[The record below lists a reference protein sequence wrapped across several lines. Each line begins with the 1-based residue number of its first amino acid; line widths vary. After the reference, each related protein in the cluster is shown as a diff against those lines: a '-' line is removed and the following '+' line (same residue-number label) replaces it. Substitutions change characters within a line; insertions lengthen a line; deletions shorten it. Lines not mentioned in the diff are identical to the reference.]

1 MKYQNQRINAIKQ
14 RINKHV
20 RLIDV
25 ACELLKLDLNSSE
38 DVIEQAS
45 RFIIFSPF
53 RDDGSKPS
61 FHIFKE
67 NNRWVDRASNESGDI
82 FDFVMRVKECSFY
95 HSFTFLAHKA
105 GVEIADLTASFD
117 DDPRTKIEAVM
128 NFVVNACANELKSS
142 EEVLNMYCE
151 ESGISD
157 IDIIRYRVGYC
168 PSRDWLVNKICS
180 NFQEITDNFLSSIGL
195 MKAERLEGAIVFP
208 IVSIDGSYNRIYTKP
223 RNKANKDDPKYW
235 GQYFV
240 DDAKKHVDDGAL
252 FGLSAVRAEVKRTKH
267 VKVCEGYKQAMATGG
282 VAIMGTRFSEKQVQ
296 TLHKMGVEKITI
308 IFDGDDPGKEA
319 TFSLMSRSDI
329 IDRFECR
336 VVPLPKGKQADDIL
350 RDDGSDVLEEKIQ
363 QSVPLFDFVLDGSL
377 DVSDPENY
385 QDCLYATARM
395 AHKLNPAH
403 IFYLAGW
410 FADRFKVPVEPIRDW
425 LFTNVSNDTD
435 TQIVKNPQAE
445 TDLCVY
451 VARDSS
457 CLDIAR
463 LDGVK
468 TTMFTSF
475 ICRTIFEIVQ
485 RCYDF
490 IGDAYTVQNVLDFA
504 RTNKEWEKFYTEIS
518 STLSNDHKFK
528 YEPDVASKLVVSC
541 NSRRGIKSSMLEL
554 LALAGDL
561 SFDYNAHIDQVLTR
575 VTDGTNKNPLPSE
588 PEDVVAAAEKRIEEA
603 KANSNGV
610 LGYDI
615 SCISPTLNQNL
626 SGICKYTYTV
636 LGGQTG
642 CHSKGQ
648 EILMYDGSIKLVED
662 VEVGDQLMGPDSKP
676 REVLSL
682 ARGREQM
689 VDIVPVKGECFRV
702 NINHILTL
710 VRTDTGEIKDVKV
723 SDYLSWS
730 KRQKHLW
737 KLFRFGVNFNSENN
751 LHVPP
756 YIVGAL
762 LGDGRLDASTPS
774 IYSLDEQVIREFES
788 LVGDFI
794 LSLSPIYKNGKDI
807 TGFYL
812 SDEKNSSP
820 NRLSNK
826 LRHHNMMGMRCS
838 DKSVPFEYKTAS
850 RDVRLEVLAGL
861 IDTDG
866 SLNCEGYDFIS
877 KSEQLAKDVVF
888 LARSLGLAAYVKK
901 CKKGIKSLNF
911 TGDYWRVSISGDCSI
926 IPVRIPYKKAKLRKQ
941 KKNVLRTGFKIVKVN
956 EEDYY
961 GFSLSGDGRFLL
973 GDFTVTHNTG
983 KSLLA
988 ANLIRPLVFRQKL
1001 PFLWINLEMDPMS
1014 LAFRF
1019 WAMESGLSETSIK
1032 LGRITDPKDIEALET
1047 AKKTYRESNLFI
1059 DKPANPTPEA
1069 VYALIRKYHNERGIA
1084 GVAMDYIQLVASA
1097 KSNEGREEVIGRM
1110 SKLFMNDVTQNM
1122 GLPVIAVSQ
1131 QNRDR
1136 SASRTAEGIGGSYQ
1150 IAQDAHNLV
1159 LISKADH
1166 NDPSVPAGAN
1176 RIVNIAKAR
1185 NAPDGLDFAASFQ
1198 LEDPDNLRYSDFV
1211 QLPVS

>member
-14 RINKHV
+14 RINKDV
-20 RLIDV
+20 RLIDI
-25 ACELLKLDLNSSE
+25 ACELLKLDLNDPG

-95 HSFTFLAHKA
+95 HAFTFLAHKA
-105 GVEIADLTASFD
+105 GVEISDLTASFE

-128 NFVVNACANELKSS
+128 NFVVNACANELKNS
-142 EEVLNMYCE
+142 EEVINMYCE

-157 IDIIRYRVGYC
+157 IDIIRYRIGYC

-180 NFQEITDNFLSSIGL
+180 NFQEITDKFLSSIGL

-223 RNKANKDDPKYW
+223 RNKVNKDDPKYW

-267 VKVCEGYKQAMATGG
+267 VKVCEGYKQAMAVGG

-296 TLHKMGVEKITI
+296 TLDKMGVEKITL
-308 IFDGDDPGKEA
+308 IFDGDDAGKEA
-319 TFSLMSRSDI
+319 TYSLMSRSDV
-329 IDRFECR
+329 IDKFECR
-336 VVPLPKGKQADDIL
+336 VVPLPNGKQADDIL

-395 AHKLNPAH
+395 AHNLNPAH

-410 FADRFKVPVEPIRDW
+410 FAERFKVPVEPIRDW

-435 TQIVKNPQAE
+435 TQIVKNAQAE

-490 IGDAYTVQNVLDFA
+490 IGEAYTVQNVLDFA
-504 RTNKEWEKFYTEIS
+504 RTNKEWEKFYAEIS

-541 NSRRGIKSSMLEL
+541 NSRRGIKSSMIEL

-561 SFDYNAHIDQVLTR
+561 SFDYNAHIDKVLTR

-603 KANSNGV
+603 KANANGV
-610 LGYDI
+610 LGYDV
-615 SCISPTLNQNL
+615 SCVSPTLNQNL

-642 CHSKGQ
+642 
-648 EILMYDGSIKLVED
+648 
-662 VEVGDQLMGPDSKP
+662 
-676 REVLSL
+676 
-682 ARGREQM
+682 
-689 VDIVPVKGECFRV
+689 
-702 NINHILTL
+702 
-710 VRTDTGEIKDVKV
+710 
-723 SDYLSWS
+723 
-730 KRQKHLW
+730 
-737 KLFRFGVNFNSENN
+737 
-751 LHVPP
+751 
-756 YIVGAL
+756 
-762 LGDGRLDASTPS
+762 
-774 IYSLDEQVIREFES
+774 
-788 LVGDFI
+788 
-794 LSLSPIYKNGKDI
+794 
-807 TGFYL
+807 
-812 SDEKNSSP
+812 
-820 NRLSNK
+820 
-826 LRHHNMMGMRCS
+826 
-838 DKSVPFEYKTAS
+838 
-850 RDVRLEVLAGL
+850 
-861 IDTDG
+861 
-866 SLNCEGYDFIS
+866 
-877 KSEQLAKDVVF
+877 
-888 LARSLGLAAYVKK
+888 
-901 CKKGIKSLNF
+901 
-911 TGDYWRVSISGDCSI
+911 
-926 IPVRIPYKKAKLRKQ
+926 
-941 KKNVLRTGFKIVKVN
+941 
-956 EEDYY
+956 
-961 GFSLSGDGRFLL
+961 
-973 GDFTVTHNTG
+973 TG

-988 ANLIRPLVFRQKL
+988 ANIIRPLVFGAPKL
-1001 PFLWINLEMDPMS
+1001 PWLWINLEMDPMS

-1032 LGRITDPKDIEALET
+1032 LGRITDSNDIEALEA

-1069 VYALIRKYHNERGIA
+1069 VYALIRKYHNERDIA
-1084 GVAMDYIQLVASA
+1084 GVAIDYIQLVASA

-1150 IAQDAHNLV
+1150 ISQDAHNLV
-1159 LISKADH
+1159 LISKADQ
-1166 NDPSVPAGAN
+1166 NDPSVPSGAN
-1176 RIVNIAKAR
+1176 RIITIAKAR
-1185 NAPDGLDFAASFQ
+1185 NAPDGLDFAGKFQ
-1198 LEDPDNLRYSDFV
+1198 LENPDNLRYEDAV
-1211 QLPVS
+1211 PIPVP